1 MNTRT
6 ALLVIAAVILALVI
20 VLFQYRSGFKES
32 NNLYFPLALLRFIA
46 LFGVLVLLIN
56 PKFTKEEYNLEKTD
70 LVLLSDNSMSVR
82 ASADTVLS
90 VTKTISENKGISD
103 KFRVMPFGFGTALAA
118 SDSLSFTETHTDI
131 GKAIASLKDIY
142 KGSDK
147 NMVILLT
154 TDGNQTK
161 GEDYGYLLEND
172 KVPIYPIVIGDTT
185 RYEDLR
191 IERANANT
199 FAFLKNKY
207 PIELYITYEGSRTV
221 ESTLNVSINGKK
233 AHRENVEFTPLNN
246 TKVITVLATAETV
259 GAKTIEIEIDP
270 LENERNRFNNKKSL
284 GLEVIDE
291 KTNVTI
297 VSAKNH
303 PDIGTLKKAIESNEQ
318 RSVSIRK
325 PEVPINELDNTNVF
339 ILYEP
344 NSSFLPIYKYIQQRK
359 TNCFTVCG
367 ANTDWNFL
375 NEIQANY
382 SKDAYGEQ
390 EEILPVLNKGFGIFD
405 ISEFIVEN
413 LPPLEGELG
422 EILISS
428 PHEVVLGQNI
438 KGVELDEPLL
448 AVIFKDQ
455 AKEVVL
461 FGENLWKWRM
471 QSYRDNK
478 NFQNFDGIIGKII
491 LYLSSN
497 TSRNRLDVDHDLI
510 YQGSDG
516 ARISARYFDEAFE
529 MDRNASLI
537 LKIQGKGNNL
547 IKEIPMLLKDSFYEA
562 DLSDLPPGEYI
573 FTVLVADENLS
584 SSGSFTILDF
594 NVEQQFLSS
603 DYKKLNQLAVDSQG
617 KLFFPSNIGAL
628 VKELMEDPRFS
639 PVQKSKENV
648 VSLIDFRIL
657 LMLIAAALSVEW
669 FIRKYNGLI

>member
-1 MNTRT
+1 MDSQT
-6 ALLVIAAVILALVI
+6 ALFIIAAALLALVI
-20 VLFQYRSGFKES
+20 VLFQYRSRFKEG
-32 NNLYFPLALLRFIA
+32 NGLYFLLSALRFLA
-46 LFGVLVLLIN
+46 LFGILVLLIN

-70 LVLLSDNSMSVR
+70 LILLTDNSMSVQ
-82 ASADTVLS
+82 ASADTIMS
-90 VTKTISENKGISD
+90 ATEAITQNNGILERFQLRPYS
-103 KFRVMPFGFGTALAA
+103 FGTSLAS
-118 SDSLSFTETHTDI
+118 SDSLSFTETQTDI
-131 GKAIASLKDIY
+131 GKAISSLEDIY
-142 KGSDK
+142 SSSNR
-147 NMVILLT
+147 NMAVLLT

-161 GEDYGYLLEND
+161 GEDYGFIFEND
-172 KVPIYPIVIGDTT
+172 QVPIYPIVIGDTT
-185 RYEDLR
+185 RYEDIR
-191 IERANANT
+191 IARANTNT

-207 PIELYITYEGSRTV
+207 PIEIYITYEGGRSI
-221 ESTLNVSINGKK
+221 ESTLNVTVNGKMVYK
-233 AHRENVEFTPLNN
+233 ENVGFTPLNN

-259 GAKTIEIEIDP
+259 GAKTIEVEINP
-270 LENERNRFNNKKSL
+270 LENERNRFNNKRSL

-297 VSAKNH
+297 ISAKAH
-303 PDIGTLKKAIESNEQ
+303 PDIGTLKKSIESNEQ
-318 RSVSIRK
+318 RSVSIK
-325 PEVPINELDNTNVF
+325 EPQVPIKELDNTDVF

-344 NSSFLPIYKYIQQRK
+344 NRSFLPIYKYIQQRK
-359 TNCFTVCG
+359 TNFFTICG
-367 ANTDWNFL
+367 ATTDWNFL
-375 NEIQANY
+375 NGIQANY

-405 ISEFIVEN
+405 ISGFMVEN

-422 EILISS
+422 EVLISS
-428 PHEVVLGQNI
+428 PHEVLLGQNI

-448 AVIFKDQ
+448 AVISKDQ

-471 QSYRDNK
+471 QDYRDSK

-497 TSRNRLDVDHDLI
+497 TSKNRLDVDYDLI
-510 YQGSDG
+510 YQGSDD

-529 MDRNASLI
+529 MDRNANLI
-537 LKIQGKGNNL
+537 LKIQGKGNNR
-547 IKEIPMLLKDSFYEA
+547 IKEIPMLLKDSFYQA
-562 DLSDLPPGEYI
+562 DLGDLPSGDYT
-573 FTVLVADENLS
+573 FTVLVTDENLS

-603 DYKKLNQLAVDSQG
+603 DYKKLNQLALDSKG
-617 KLFFPSNIGAL
+617 KLFFPSNTDAL
-628 VKELMEDPRFS
+628 VRELLEDPRFS